1 MARTDRYGLPVSTAS
16 DAAAAAYRE
25 GIDLMLSAW
34 TGADTAFDAAI
45 AADPKFALAHVARAR
60 LHFTYAEPAAMKAR
74 LADARAAVARN
85 GDDREKSHVEILG
98 YTMEGQSPKALSS
111 ALAHLDRWPRDAL
124 ILAQPLGAFGLFAFS
139 GMPNH
144 DQARVD
150 LCERHARHYG
160 DDWWF
165 ETYLGWSLTENKDVV
180 RGRDLTQRALGKR
193 RENANAAH
201 ALAHAMFEDGST
213 ATADK
218 LITDW
223 LPCYERSGILYGHIF
238 WHQALAALEGGDT
251 GRALAIYRAQ
261 LGPAVTQAVPLNAIT
276 DCAALLWRID
286 LDGKQVP
293 REMWAELAAY
303 GDKYFPSAGITF
315 ADVHVAFIA
324 AAAGDTAALEARVA
338 AIEKRLA
345 DGKLAAGPVVPAM
358 CRASRAFADGN
369 YSDAVRHLE
378 PLALDVVRIGG
389 SHAQREIFEDMLI
402 VALIK
407 AGEPVKAMTMLD
419 RRLHHRTSVRDNRW
433 REAAHAMK
441 H

>member
-1 MARTDRYGLPVSTAS
+1 MARTDRYGLPISTSS
-16 DAAAAAYRE
+16 DVAAAAYRD
-25 GIDLMLSAW
+25 GIDLTLSAW
-34 TGADTAFDAAI
+34 TGADAAFDSAI
-45 AADPKFALAHVARAR
+45 AADPDFALAHVARAR

-74 LADARAAVARN
+74 LADARTAVARN
-85 GDDREKSHVEILG
+85 GDEREKSHVQILG
-98 YTMEGQSPKALSS
+98 LAMEGQSPKALSA
-111 ALAHLDRWPRDAL
+111 ALAHLDLWPRDAL
-124 ILAQPLGAFGLFAFS
+124 ILSQPLGAFGLFAFS
-139 GMPNH
+139 GMRDH

-150 LCERHARHYG
+150 LCERHASHYG

-165 ETYLGWSLTENKDVV
+165 ETYLGWSLTENHAVP
-180 RGRDLTQRALGKR
+180 RGRELTQRALDKR

-213 ATADK
+213 AAADA
-218 LITDW
+218 LIDDW
-223 LPCYERSGILYGHIF
+223 LPCYDRGGILYGHIF
-238 WHQALAALEGGDT
+238 WHQALAALENGDT
-251 GRALAIYRAQ
+251 ARALAIYRTQ

-286 LDGKQVP
+286 LDGRQVP
-293 REMWAELAAY
+293 QAMWSELATY

-324 AAAGDTAALEARVA
+324 AANGNTDALDARIA

-345 DGKLAAGPVVPAM
+345 DGKLAAGAVVPAV
-358 CRASRAFADGN
+358 CRASRAFAQGD
-369 YSDAVRHLE
+369 YSAAVRHLDPVACE
-378 PLALDVVRIGG
+378 VARIGG

-407 AGEPVKAMTMLD
+407 SGEPVKAHALLD
-419 RRLHHRTSVRDNRW
+419 RRLHHRASVRDRRW
-433 REAAHAMK
+433 REAAYAMK